1 MLENVLRVLLLDTH
15 AHDLVYNLF
24 LIICFYYIMSNTNT
38 KTGKEGSIDRFFKNI
53 TNSLYYSRP
62 LDIATHN
69 GVYGIPYAV
78 IGMVTLVSGIFVY
91 VTYND
96 YANEM
101 ADTINQETDNMR
113 QDLQFEES
121 FVRSRL
127 VRSRRR
133 APRFEHAAR
142 GARSTRAR
150 SP

>member
-1 MLENVLRVLLLDTH
+1 
-15 AHDLVYNLF
+15 
-24 LIICFYYIMSNTNT
+24 MSNTNT
-38 KTGKEGSIDRFFKNI
+38 KTGKDGSIDRFFKNI

-113 QDLQFEES
+113 QDLQFED
-121 FVRSRL
+121 
-127 VRSRRR
+127 RRVQEEDVQIQQENEEER
-133 APRFEHAAR
+133 HQ
-142 GARSTRAR
+142 
-150 SP
+150 